1 MCRLLAPGQHLN
13 TSRFRQKTTVP
24 DGTRARSPPGSP
36 PGLTQTMASIELI
49 PSSPRASS
57 DAGARNVT
65 TENPT
70 RWRISVLTT
79 RGSFASDRERVPI
92 GAPQR

>member
-1 MCRLLAPGQHLN
+1 MCHLLAPEHHLN
-13 TSRFRQKTTVP
+13 ASHFPQETVVP
-24 DGTRARSPPGSP
+24 DGTRARSATGSP

-70 RWRISVLTT
+70 RWRISILTT
-79 RGSFASDRERVPI
+79 RGSFASDKQRVPI
-92 GAPQR
+92 GAPQH